1 MISEKELL
9 LWIED
14 DSDSVEG
21 APIRMLLVRLVMSLK
36 GQNGSDM
43 SASLE
48 LAISEFERGT
58 LQGML
63 KRLIQK
69 DFVEV
74 VGSNGV
80 ADLSKPE
87 VFTESQYQARLTP
100 HGRKEVQEARRLLE
114 NLSST

>member
-9 LWIED
+9 LWIEE

-21 APIRMLLVRLVMSLK
+21 APIRMLLVRLAMSLK
-36 GQNGSDM
+36 SQSNSDM

-63 KRLIQK
+63 KRLLQK
-69 DFVEV
+69 NLVEV
-74 VGSNGV
+74 VGDEGIV
-80 ADLSKPE
+80 DLSISA
-87 VFTESQYQARLTP
+87 VFTEPQYQARLTTN
-100 HGRKEVQEARRLLE
+100 GRKEVVEAKKLL
-114 NLSST
+114 SQSTI